1 MEDTSKNIIKERLSE
16 NSVSL
21 NKTLS
26 NYQLM
31 LYSLT
36 NTNDIFWLKNW
47 STYTD
52 IEKINNYAN
61 VSKRIRSIKADNNII
76 NVYLCYLSQDLI
88 IADGVYTLDN
98 YPPMIY
104 SPNQH
109 STLSAGQWN
118 SLSESNL
125 NLFIKTDN
133 SNYGNIDITEILMAC
148 KIGFDVDKIGFAV
161 MGLDRLC

>member
-76 NVYLCYLSQDLI
+76 NVYLCYLS
-88 IADGVYTLDN
+88 
-98 YPPMIY
+98 
-104 SPNQH
+104 
-109 STLSAGQWN
+109 GQWN

-161 MGLDRLC
+161 MGLDHELITRSLRNIDGYANVSIYVENREGEVVY